1 MNNKEHDIRIK
12 GEDIFAAAGKR
23 MPYRLPEGALD
34 ALQDRVMERVQGS
47 AEEENSSLLESVSA
61 QPKKRR
67 RAWIV
72 ALVPTAVAAAVA
84 LAVVLVKPSIG
95 TVDSQTAQAPAVT
108 TVAPAAQ
115 KDAAQAAVD
124 KAFAQLSAADQQ
136 YIIDMYEAS
145 ERMSADY
152 YSE

>member
-34 ALQDRVMERVQGS
+34 ALQDRVMEHVQHCAEADGS
-47 AEEENSSLLESVSA
+47 LPEDAGV
-61 QPKKRR
+61 QPRKRR

-84 LAVVLVKPSIG
+84 LAVVLVKPNAG
-95 TVDSQTAQAPAVT
+95 TVDSQTAQAP
-108 TVAPAAQ
+108 VATRTATQ
-115 KDAAQAAVD
+115 TDAAQAAVD
-124 KAFAQLSAADQQ
+124 KAFAQLSAADKQ

-145 ERMSADY
+145 ERMSTDY
-152 YSE
+152 YYE

>member
-1 MNNKEHDIRIK
+1 MRQQQRAARPLA
-12 GEDIFAAAGKR
+12 GEKLLDRREQHAFQREQHRAG
-23 MPYRLPEGALD
+23 PD
-34 ALQDRVMERVQGS
+34 ERV
-47 AEEENSSLLESVSA
+47 

-84 LAVVLVKPSIG
+84 LAVVLVKPNVS
-95 TVDSQTAQAPAVT
+95 TVGSQTAQEAPVATQT
-108 TVAPAAQ
+108 TTQP
-115 KDAAQAAVD
+115 DAAQAAVD
-124 KAFAQLSAADQQ
+124 KAFAQLSTADQQ

-152 YSE
+152 YYE

>member
-23 MPYRLPEGALD
+23 MPYRLPEGALE
-34 ALQDRVMERVQGS
+34 ALQDRVMERV
-47 AEEENSSLLESVSA
+47 

-84 LAVVLVKPSIG
+84 LAVVLVKPNVNTLG
-95 TVDSQTAQAPAVT
+95 SQTAQEAPVATQT
-108 TVAPAAQ
+108 TTQP
-115 KDAAQAAVD
+115 DAAQAAVD
-124 KAFAQLSAADQQ
+124 KAFAQLSTADQQ

-152 YSE
+152 YYE

>member
-34 ALQDRVMERVQGS
+34 ALQDRVMEHV
-47 AEEENSSLLESVSA
+47 

-84 LAVVLVKPSIG
+84 LAVVLVKPNVS
-95 TVDSQTAQAPAVT
+95 TVGSQTAQEKP
-108 TVAPAAQ
+108 VATRTATQ
-115 KDAAQAAVD
+115 TDAAQAAVD
-124 KAFAQLSAADQQ
+124 KAFAQLSAADKQ

-152 YSE
+152 YYE

>member
-1 MNNKEHDIRIK
+1 MNNKEHDIRIQ

-23 MPYRLPEGALD
+23 MPYRLPEGALE
-34 ALQDRVMERVQGS
+34 ALQDRVMERV
-47 AEEENSSLLESVSA
+47 

-84 LAVVLVKPSIG
+84 LAVVLVKPNVSTLG
-95 TVDSQTAQAPAVT
+95 SQTAQEAP
-108 TVAPAAQ
+108 VATQTATATQ
-115 KDAAQAAVD
+115 SDAAQAAVD
-124 KAFAQLSAADQQ
+124 KAFAQLSTADQQ

-152 YSE
+152 YYE

>member
-47 AEEENSSLLESVSA
+47 AEENSSLLESVSV

>member
-34 ALQDRVMERVQGS
+34 DLQDRVMERVQ
-47 AEEENSSLLESVSA
+47 
-61 QPKKRR
+61 KKNRR

-84 LAVVLVKPSIG
+84 LAVVLVKPNVS
-95 TVDSQTAQAPAVT
+95 TMDSRTAQAPVAAQ
-108 TVAPAAQ
+108 TVAATQ
-115 KDAAQAAVD
+115 TDAAQVAVD

>member
-23 MPYRLPEGALD
+23 MPYRLPEGALE
-34 ALQDRVMERVQGS
+34 ALQDRVMERVQHCAEADGS
-47 AEEENSSLLESVSA
+47 LPEDASV
-61 QPKKRR
+61 QPRKRR

-72 ALVPTAVAAAVA
+72 ALVPTAVAAAIA
-84 LAVVLVKPSIG
+84 LAVVLVKPNVS
-95 TVDSQTAQAPAVT
+95 TVGSQTAQEAPVATQT
-108 TVAPAAQ
+108 TTQ
-115 KDAAQAAVD
+115 TDAAQAAVD

-152 YSE
+152 YYE

>member
-34 ALQDRVMERVQGS
+34 ALQDRVMERVQSS
-47 AEEENSSLLESVSA
+47 AEENSSLLESASA

-95 TVDSQTAQAPAVT
+95 TVDSQTAQAPTVT

>member
-34 ALQDRVMERVQGS
+34 ALQDRVMERVQHCAEYDGS
-47 AEEENSSLLESVSA
+47 LPEDASM
-61 QPKKRR
+61 QPRKRR
-67 RAWIV
+67 RAWIA
-72 ALVPTAVAAAVA
+72 ALVPTTVAAAVA
-84 LAVVLVKPSIG
+84 LAVVLVKPNVSA
-95 TVDSQTAQAPAVT
+95 VDSQTAQAPVATQTVT
-108 TVAPAAQ
+108 QP
-115 KDAAQAAVD
+115 DAAQTAVD
-124 KAFAQLSAADQQ
+124 KAFAHLSAADQQ

-152 YSE
+152 YYE

>member
-12 GEDIFAAAGKR
+12 DEDIFAAAGKR

-34 ALQDRVMERVQGS
+34 ALQDRVMERVQ
-47 AEEENSSLLESVSA
+47 
-61 QPKKRR
+61 PKKRR

-84 LAVVLVKPSIG
+84 LAVVLVKPNAG
-95 TVDSQTAQAPAVT
+95 TVDSQTVQAPVATQT
-108 TVAPAAQ
+108 TTQP
-115 KDAAQAAVD
+115 DAAQAAVD

-145 ERMSADY
+145 ERMSTDY
-152 YSE
+152 YYE

>member
-23 MPYRLPEGALD
+23 MPYRLPEEALE
-34 ALQDRVMERVQGS
+34 ALQDRVMERV
-47 AEEENSSLLESVSA
+47 

-84 LAVVLVKPSIG
+84 LAVVLVKPNAG
-95 TVDSQTAQAPAVT
+95 TVDSQTAQAP
-108 TVAPAAQ
+108 VATRTATQ
-115 KDAAQAAVD
+115 TDAAQAAVD
-124 KAFAQLSAADQQ
+124 KAFAQLSAADKQ

-152 YSE
+152 YYE